1 MMTYVTL
8 SNLPGSK
15 VTSYVS
21 ILREMH
27 PMVYV
32 ELYCLVLFP
41 PLTVHQLV
49 DPKVLDLNHILV
61 KPYKKQC
68 YPFQLIYV

>member
-1 MMTYVTL
+1 
-8 SNLPGSK
+8 
-15 VTSYVS
+15 
-21 ILREMH
+21 
-27 PMVYV
+27 MVYV

-41 PLTVHQLV
+41 PLTVHQFV

-68 YPFQLIYV
+68 YPSQLIYVWQPFTWKEWHSTGFVFQELL